1 MPASVMLDCE
11 RRDLMKNLFL
21 TLTVLAA
28 FGMVSASHAEA
39 ARRYSRHARFGRMAF
54 VHHQSP
60 STMHHVRSWRR

>member
-1 MPASVMLDCE
+1 
-11 RRDLMKNLFL
+11 MKNLFL